1 MMGLACRHEFPYRF
15 FNLRHGERYIY
26 CMSAHKQ
33 TNVCIPTVMF
43 QLYRISYVVYALE
56 LLKDRSTAQE
66 KVKLL
71 YDVAC
76 LLKRHSQVYVC
87 VLQSNNIQMI
97 IQASYTCIGK
107 K

>member
-1 MMGLACRHEFPYRF
+1 MVKGIH
-15 FNLRHGERYIY
+15 I

-43 QLYRISYVVYALE
+43 HLYRISYVVYALE

-76 LLKRHSQVYVC
+76 LLKHRLQVYVC

-107 K
+107 KQARASRIL

>member
-1 MMGLACRHEFPYRF
+1 
-15 FNLRHGERYIY
+15 
-26 CMSAHKQ
+26 MSAHKQ

-76 LLKRHSQVYVC
+76 LLKRHLQVYAHVC
-87 VLQSNNIQMI
+87 VLQNKNVQMI
-97 IQASYTCIGK
+97 IQASYTCVGK
-107 K
+107 KQARPSRIL